1 VTRKKGHRCKP
12 VKAGIHDQI
21 WTAVVTGG
29 FMILADILQH
39 LLAGWSLLGH

>member
-1 VTRKKGHRCKP
+1 MAKQHRRRP
-12 VKAGIHDQI
+12 VNAGNHDQI

-29 FMILADILQH
+29 FLILAEVLQH